1 MTSLGPGFR
10 LVALPMTATACQMLL
25 LRILYWRFRLWLL
38 RKEAD
43 VRNAIGGYLLRI
55 STRLAGRGCPSTKP
69 WRMTTSFA
77 HATASFP

>member
-1 MTSLGPGFR
+1 MTSLGPRFR
-10 LVALPMTATACQMLL
+10 LVAPLMTAKASQMLL

-38 RKEAD
+38 RKEAE
-43 VRNAIGGYLLRI
+43 VRNSIGGYLLWT